1 MIIDIFVG
9 GRSRKPSASERTLM
23 TSALVVRDMTVSLRG
38 RTLVA
43 GVSFRIAQGERVALL
58 GASGSGKSLTASA
71 VLGQL
76 PDGMT
81 ASGSMQVNGRET
93 VLGRRGLDRTGDF
106 AAVHQD
112 PATAL
117 NPMVRLGRQLAFP
130 LLNAGL
136 SGAEARERAADLLRS
151 VGLTDSERVLS
162 GYSGE
167 LSGGQLQRVC
177 IALALARRFTVLIA
191 DEPTTALDVISQA
204 KVLDALRHC
213 TGSTGAMLFITHDL
227 AVAASLCTRA
237 LVMQSGR
244 IIEEA
249 PISQLLA
256 SPQHIYTRQLVE
268 AAEAGTHAFAQEAGV

>member
-1 MIIDIFVG
+1 
-9 GRSRKPSASERTLM
+9 M

-38 RTLVA
+38 RALVA

-76 PDGMT
+76 PDGMS

-93 VLGRRGLDRTGDF
+93 VLGRRGMDRTGDF

-130 LLNAGL
+130 LLKAGL
-136 SGAEARERAADLLRS
+136 SGVEARGRAADLLSS
-151 VGLTDSERVLS
+151 VGLTDPERVLS

-177 IALALARRFTVLIA
+177 IALALARRFSVLIA

-204 KVLDALRHC
+204 RVLDALRDC
-213 TGSTGAMLFITHDL
+213 TGDTGAMLFITHDL

-244 IIEEA
+244 IVEEA

-256 SPQHIYTRQLVE
+256 SPQHSYTRQLVE
-268 AAEAGTHAFAQEAGV
+268 AAEAGTHAFAQGAGA

>member
-1 MIIDIFVG
+1 
-9 GRSRKPSASERTLM
+9 M
-23 TSALVVRDMTVSLRG
+23 TSALVVRDLTVSLR
-38 RTLVA
+38 RRELVT
-43 GVSFRIAQGERVALL
+43 GVSFRIAAGERVALL

-81 ASGSMQVNGRET
+81 VSGSMQVNGRDT
-93 VLGRRGLDRTGDF
+93 VLGRRVDRTGDF

-130 LLNAGL
+130 LLKAGF
-136 SGAEARERAADLLRS
+136 SRAEARGRAAALLVS
-151 VGLTDSERVLS
+151 VGLTDPARVLS

-177 IALALARRFTVLIA
+177 IALALARRFTVLVA

-204 KVLDALRHC
+204 KVLDALRHSS
-213 TGSTGAMLFITHDL
+213 GSTGAMLFITHDL

-244 IIEEA
+244 IVEEA

-256 SPQHIYTRQLVE
+256 SPQHSYTRQLVE
-268 AAEAGTHAFAQEAGV
+268 AAEAGTHAFAQGAGA

>member
-1 MIIDIFVG
+1 
-9 GRSRKPSASERTLM
+9 M
-23 TSALVVRDMTVSLRG
+23 TSALVVRDLTVSLRG
-38 RTLVA
+38 RALVA
-43 GVSFRIAQGERVALL
+43 GVSFRIAAGERVALL

-71 VLGQL
+71 FLGQL

-81 ASGSMQVNGRET
+81 VSGSMQVNGRDT
-93 VLGRRGLDRTGDF
+93 VLGRRLDRTGNL

-117 NPMVRLGRQLAFP
+117 NPMVRIGRQLAFP
-130 LLNAGL
+130 LLKADH
-136 SGAEARERAADLLRS
+136 SGAEARGRAAELLLS
-151 VGLTDSERVLS
+151 VGLTDPERVLS

-204 KVLDALRHC
+204 KVLDALRHS
-213 TGSTGAMLFITHDL
+213 TGSAGAMLFITHDL

-244 IIEEA
+244 IVEEA
-249 PISQLLA
+249 PMDQLLA
-256 SPQHIYTRQLVE
+256 KPKHSYTRQLVE
-268 AAEAGTHAFAQEAGV
+268 AAETGTHAFAQGAEA

>member
-1 MIIDIFVG
+1 
-9 GRSRKPSASERTLM
+9 M
-23 TSALVVRDMTVSLRG
+23 TSALIVRDLTVSLRG
-38 RTLVA
+38 RALVA
-43 GVSFRIAQGERVALL
+43 GVSFRIAAGERVALL

-76 PDGMT
+76 PDGMIVN
-81 ASGSMQVNGRET
+81 GSMQVNGRDT
-93 VLGRRGLDRTGDF
+93 VLGRRMDRTGDF

-130 LLNAGL
+130 VLKAGL
-136 SGAEARERAADLLRS
+136 SGAEGRARAAELLVS
-151 VGLTDSERVLS
+151 VGLTDPERVLS

-177 IALALARRFTVLIA
+177 IALALARRFSVLIA

-204 KVLDALRHC
+204 KVLDALRDC
-213 TGSTGAMLFITHDL
+213 TGGTAAMLFITHDL

-244 IIEEA
+244 IVEEA

-256 SPQHIYTRQLVE
+256 SPQHSYTRQLVE
-268 AAEAGTHAFAQEAGV
+268 AAEAGTHAFAQGAGA

>member
-1 MIIDIFVG
+1 
-9 GRSRKPSASERTLM
+9 
-23 TSALVVRDMTVSLRG
+23 
-38 RTLVA
+38 
-43 GVSFRIAQGERVALL
+43 
-58 GASGSGKSLTASA
+58 
-71 VLGQL
+71 
-76 PDGMT
+76 
-81 ASGSMQVNGRET
+81 MQVNGRET

-112 PATAL
+112 PTTAL

-130 LLNAGL
+130 LLQAGL
-136 SGAEARERAADLLRS
+136 SVAEARERATDLLRS
-151 VGLTDSERVLS
+151 VGFTDPERVLS

-177 IALALARRFTVLIA
+177 IALALARRSAVLVA

-204 KVLDALRHC
+204 KVLHALMHG

-244 IIEEA
+244 IVEEA
-249 PISQLLA
+249 PMDQLLA
-256 SPQHIYTRQLVE
+256 VPGHSYTRQLVD
-268 AAEAGTHAFAQEAGV
+268 AAQASTDAFARGAGA

>member
-1 MIIDIFVG
+1 
-9 GRSRKPSASERTLM
+9 M
-23 TSALVVRDMTVSLRG
+23 TSALVVRDLSVSLRG
-38 RTLVA
+38 RALVA
-43 GVSFRIAQGERVALL
+43 GVSFRLAAGERVALL
-58 GASGSGKSLTASA
+58 GASGSGKSLTSSA

-81 ASGSMQVNGRET
+81 VSGSMQVNGRET
-93 VLGRRGLDRTGDF
+93 VLGRRVDRTGDF

-130 LLNAGL
+130 LLKAGL
-136 SGAEARERAADLLRS
+136 SGAEARGRAADLLMS
-151 VGLTDSERVLS
+151 VGLTDPERVLS

-204 KVLDALRHC
+204 KVLDALRHS

-227 AVAASLCTRA
+227 AVAVSLCTRA

-244 IIEEA
+244 IVEEA
-249 PISQLLA
+249 PMDQLLA
-256 SPQHIYTRQLVE
+256 KPEHSYTRQLVE
-268 AAEAGTHAFAQEAGV
+268 AAEAGSQVFAQGAEA

>member
-1 MIIDIFVG
+1 
-9 GRSRKPSASERTLM
+9 M
-23 TSALVVRDMTVSLRG
+23 TSALVVRDLTISLQG
-38 RTLVA
+38 RALVA
-43 GVSFRIAQGERVALL
+43 GVSFRINAGERVALL

-81 ASGSMQVNGRET
+81 VSGSMQVKGRDT
-93 VLGRRGLDRTGDF
+93 VLGRRLDRTGNL

-117 NPMVRLGRQLAFP
+117 NPMVRIGRQLAFP
-130 LLNAGL
+130 LLKAGH
-136 SGAEARERAADLLRS
+136 SGAEARGRVAELLKS
-151 VGLTDSERVLS
+151 VGLTDPQRVLS

-177 IALALARRFTVLIA
+177 IALALARRFTVLVA

-204 KVLDALRHC
+204 KVLDALRHS
-213 TGSTGAMLFITHDL
+213 TGSTAAMLFITHDL

-244 IIEEA
+244 IVEEA
-249 PISQLLA
+249 PMDQLLA
-256 SPQHIYTRQLVE
+256 TPGHSYTRQLVE
-268 AAEAGTHAFAQEAGV
+268 AAQAGTQVFAQGAEA

>member
-1 MIIDIFVG
+1 
-9 GRSRKPSASERTLM
+9 M
-23 TSALVVRDMTVSLRG
+23 TSALVVRDLSVSLRG
-38 RTLVA
+38 RALVA
-43 GVSFRIAQGERVALL
+43 GVSFRLAAGERVALL

-81 ASGSMQVNGRET
+81 VSGSMQVNGRET
-93 VLGRRGLDRTGDF
+93 VLGRRVDRTGDF

-112 PATAL
+112 PATGL

-130 LLNAGL
+130 LLKAGL
-136 SGAEARERAADLLRS
+136 SGPEARGRAADLLMS
-151 VGLTDSERVLS
+151 VGLTDPERVLS

-177 IALALARRFTVLIA
+177 IALALARRFTVLVA

-204 KVLDALRHC
+204 KVLDALRHSA
-213 TGSTGAMLFITHDL
+213 GSTGAMLFITHDL

-237 LVMQSGR
+237 LVMRSGR

-249 PISQLLA
+249 PMDQLLA
-256 SPQHIYTRQLVE
+256 KPEHSYTRQLVE
-268 AAEAGTHAFAQEAGV
+268 AAEAGTQVFAQGAEA

>member
-1 MIIDIFVG
+1 
-9 GRSRKPSASERTLM
+9 M
-23 TSALVVRDMTVSLRG
+23 TSALVVRDLTVSLRG
-38 RTLVA
+38 RALVA
-43 GVSFRIAQGERVALL
+43 GVSFRISAGERVALL

-76 PDGMT
+76 PDGVT
-81 ASGSMQVNGRET
+81 VSGSMQVNGRDM
-93 VLGRRGLDRTGDF
+93 VLGRRLDRTGNF

-130 LLNAGL
+130 LLKAGH
-136 SGAEARERAADLLRS
+136 SGAEARGRAAELLAS
-151 VGLTDSERVLS
+151 VGLTDPERLLS

-177 IALALARRFTVLIA
+177 IALALASRFTVLVA

-204 KVLDALRHC
+204 KVLDALRHG

-244 IIEEA
+244 IVEEA
-249 PISQLLA
+249 PMDQLLA
-256 SPQHIYTRQLVE
+256 APGHGYTRRLVE
-268 AAEAGTHAFAQEAGV
+268 AAEAGTHAFAQGAEA

>member
-1 MIIDIFVG
+1 
-9 GRSRKPSASERTLM
+9 M
-23 TSALVVRDMTVSLRG
+23 TSALFVRDLTVSLQR
-38 RTLVA
+38 RRLVD
-43 GVSFRIAQGERVALL
+43 GVSFRVAAGERVALL

-76 PDGMT
+76 PDGM
-81 ASGSMQVNGRET
+81 SVDGSMQVNGRDT
-93 VLGRRGLDRTGDF
+93 RLGRRGLERSGEF

-117 NPMVRLGRQLAFP
+117 NPMVRLGHQLAFP
-130 LLNAGL
+130 LLKAGL
-136 SGAEARERAADLLRS
+136 SRAEARERAAELLTS
-151 VGLTDSERVLS
+151 VGILNPERVLS

-177 IALALARRFTVLIA
+177 IALALARRFSVLIA

-204 KVLDALRHC
+204 KVLDALRDC
-213 TGSTGAMLFITHDL
+213 TGGTAAMLFITHDL

-244 IIEEA
+244 IVEEA

-256 SPQHIYTRQLVE
+256 SPQHSYTRQLVE
-268 AAEAGTHAFAQEAGV
+268 AAEAGTHAFAQGAGA

>member
-1 MIIDIFVG
+1 
-9 GRSRKPSASERTLM
+9 M
-23 TSALVVRDMTVSLRG
+23 TSALVVRDLTVSLRG
-38 RTLVA
+38 HALVA
-43 GVSFRIAQGERVALL
+43 GVSFRIAPGENVALL

-71 VLGQL
+71 VTGQL

-81 ASGSMQVNGRET
+81 ANGSMQINGRET
-93 VLGRRGLDRTGDF
+93 VLGRRGLDRAGDF

-130 LLNAGL
+130 LLKAGL
-136 SGAEARERAADLLRS
+136 SGAEARERAAELLVS
-151 VGLTDSERVLS
+151 VGLTDPGRVLS
-162 GYSGE
+162 GYSSE

-177 IALALARRFTVLIA
+177 IALALARRFTLLIA

-204 KVLDALRHC
+204 KVLEALRHS
-213 TGSTGAMLFITHDL
+213 TGSTGSMLFITHDL

-244 IIEEA
+244 IVEEA
-249 PISQLLA
+249 PMDQLLA
-256 SPQHIYTRQLVE
+256 RPGHSYTRRLVQ
-268 AAEAGTHAFAQEAGV
+268 AAEAGTQVFAQGAGA